1 MTVYDDIPDN
11 LDLRERTLI
20 CLGRFIGDWSNSES
34 SFSWIF
40 SRVLGAEIIKSDVI
54 WLSINST
61 AARMDL
67 LQTLIKTEPK
77 ITAATKA
84 KIEKCIAEFR
94 VVSDLRNYY
103 CHAIYMT
110 DDDLNLTSVDKW
122 RLAKP
127 SHANIVRGKAK
138 PISDEHLRE
147 LCSGIDQCADINQR
161 IIEVDSDLEAEL
173 SKPA

>member
-1 MTVYDDIPDN
+1 
-11 LDLRERTLI
+11 
-20 CLGRFIGDWSNSES
+20 LGRFIGDWSNSES

-40 SRVLGAEIIKSDVI
+40 SRVLGAEITKSDVI

-67 LQTLIKTEPK
+67 LQTLIKTKPK

-94 VVSDLRNYY
+94 VVTDLRNYY
-103 CHAIYMT
+103 CHAIYTT

-127 SHANIVRGKAK
+127 SHANVVKGQAK

-147 LCSGIDQCADINQR
+147 LCSAIDQCADINQR
-161 IIEVDSDLEAEL
+161 IKVDSDLEAEL